1 VPDNHTIVVRNV
13 AKLYTTGAGVTHV
26 LREIN
31 LTAVRGEFL
40 AIMGPSGSG
49 KSTLLYMIGCL
60 DRPTHGTILLDGID
74 VCAASEH
81 ALAKIRLRKIGFV
94 FQEFNLL
101 PRTSALAN
109 VALPLYYA
117 GVGRRERKL
126 AAGLMLRAVGLNDRT
141 AYAPERLSG
150 GEQQRVAIARA
161 LINNPAVLLADEPTG
176 NLDSRTGQE
185 IMSIFRRLNATGR
198 TIVMVTHDEAIARE
212 ATRIVQ
218 VCDGRILSG

>member
-1 VPDNHTIVVRNV
+1 MPDNDAIIMRDV
-13 AKLYTTGAGVTHV
+13 AKSYTTGVGVTHV

-31 LTAVRGEFL
+31 LTAPRGKFL

-49 KSTLLYMIGCL
+49 KSTLMHMIGCL
-60 DRPTHGTILLDGID
+60 DRPTRGTIVLDGID
-74 VCAASEH
+74 VCAVSEH
-81 ALAKIRLRKIGFV
+81 ELAKIRLRKIGFV

-101 PRTSALAN
+101 PRMSALAN
-109 VALPLYYA
+109 VALPLFYA
-117 GVGRRERKL
+117 GVGRREREH
-126 AAGLMLRAVGLNDRT
+126 AAGLMLRAVGLHDRT

-185 IMSIFRRLNATGR
+185 IMSIFRRLNNAGR
-198 TIVMVTHDEAIARE
+198 TIVMVTHDEAIAHE